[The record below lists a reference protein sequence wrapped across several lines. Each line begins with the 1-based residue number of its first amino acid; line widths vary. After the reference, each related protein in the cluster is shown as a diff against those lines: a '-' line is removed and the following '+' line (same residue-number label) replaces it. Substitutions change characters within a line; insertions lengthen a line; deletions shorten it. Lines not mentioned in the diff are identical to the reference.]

1 MNTVYDVSTK
11 DNGKISYCS
20 FIQTT
25 LLNLD
30 LSPSSKGTYYLR
42 DIILLAIQ
50 EDNFEDINLKHLQNK
65 LAKNKNILPS
75 TIKTNIDYSF
85 RIKNTSKAKD
95 NFETIFNIKYD
106 EYYLTAK
113 TLTNLIY
120 SLIYM
125 QINS

>member
-25 LLNLD
+25 LLNLG

>member
-11 DNGKISYCS
+11 DNSKISYCS

-25 LLNLD
+25 LLNLG

-50 EDNFEDINLKHLQNK
+50 EDKFEDINLKHLQNK

-75 TIKTNIDYSF
+75 TIKTN
-85 RIKNTSKAKD
+85 KEVVKALYILINKE
-95 NFETIFNIKYD
+95 NVGMHNI
-106 EYYLTAK
+106 E
-113 TLTNLIY
+113 NMI
-120 SLIYM
+120 
-125 QINS
+125 